1 MWNKYNSIFSELAN
15 LFQCFFKKISIK
27 MEFNYFGSNLRY
39 LRLKNGLTQTEFGSE
54 IGLGKS
60 RLSEIEA
67 GDDPTFPILRKVAK
81 YFKISLDLIVDKDLQ
96 NPIDDPP
103 DKGKIGYDENYNDR
117 PNGNHAPPTATRAI
131 AMNALGVST
140 EGESPPTEEEEN
152 ITAEELKQMR
162 KFLKAIK
169 IAETI

>member
-1 MWNKYNSIFSELAN
+1 MFEEKN
-15 LFQCFFKKISIK
+15 FFA
-27 MEFNYFGSNLRY
+27 ENLRY
-39 LRLKNGLTQTEFGSE
+39 KRQVKGMNLVELGEVFE
-54 IGLGKS
+54 LGKS
-60 RLSEIEA
+60 QISLYENGKSYPPMSVA
-67 GDDPTFPILRKVAK
+67 RKICK
-81 YFKISLDLIVDKDLQ
+81 YFGVSLDEMFESDMRPQ
-96 NPIDDPP
+96 EPP
-103 DKGKIGYDENYNDR
+103 KKGKIGYDENYNDR
-117 PNGNHAPPTATRAI
+117 PNGNHAPSTATRAI